1 MGWAD
6 GRRALVTGA
15 GRGMGHA
22 TAERLLADGA
32 GVIAVDV
39 DGAGLADL
47 EAAGAVT
54 IVADLADTEA
64 RQRVIDE
71 GRSGRLDF
79 LVNAAAILHPRP
91 FWEVTEADFRKVF
104 AVNLESAW
112 FLSLGLGR
120 HLTEGGAIVNFSSP
134 SARNAGTIE
143 AAVYGATKTAIQ
155 SMTRSFAHALAPR
168 RVRVNAVA
176 PGITDTPM
184 QAQVLEAVASIRG
197 LERER
202 LDEQRLGMVPLG
214 RWASA
219 AEMAGVIVWLLSD
232 ESAYITGQCLYVDGG
247 YIMGA

>member
-168 RVRVNAVA
+168 RLYPTGGFPIGASTRSPAYCRA
-176 PGITDTPM
+176 PLRIVDASPPILFQ
-184 QAQVLEAVASIRG
+184 QAILTACDF
-197 LERER
+197 ERFICTCCT
-202 LDEQRLGMVPLG
+202 GG
-214 RWASA
+214 AT
-219 AEMAGVIVWLLSD
+219 LL
-232 ESAYITGQCLYVDGG
+232 ATG
-247 YIMGA
+247 